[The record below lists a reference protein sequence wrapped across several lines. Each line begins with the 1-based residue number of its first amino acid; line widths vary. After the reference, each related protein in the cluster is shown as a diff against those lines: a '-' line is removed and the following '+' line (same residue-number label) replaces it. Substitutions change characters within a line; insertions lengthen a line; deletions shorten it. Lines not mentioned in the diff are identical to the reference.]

1 MKKIVYLLILSVL
14 ISSCTATY
22 YVKKGKYEKAFEKS
36 IDKLRK
42 KPTHEKSILALQKS
56 YHQILKTKN
65 DRITYLKKQNR
76 DDVYS
81 EIFDHYNRLKYLQEE
96 LETVLPLRL
105 RGRNIDFP
113 HTDYDDVMIKAK
125 KKAAD
130 FYFNHGNQ
138 MLDKGDKFS
147 ARIAHRDF
155 TDLKN
160 FFPNYKNID
169 ALLEEALQKG
179 TSHVVIEL
187 ENKTF
192 FRLSKNFMKDLLP
205 RNIAQLNKDWQS
217 WHEAPQKS
225 FDDYEVKIS
234 VVDISLSP
242 GLEKENNFTEVK
254 EVEEGWEY
262 DLDANGNVKKDSL
275 GNDIKI
281 PKIVELTAYVKE
293 FLQRREGH
301 THVEILF
308 YDLQTNQR
316 IKKVP
321 ADIVFF
327 FENRF
332 ATVSGDIEAASKETR
347 RLMRNRP
354 MPFPSDADMLEL
366 SKEPLRDRIEDLIR
380 QNQKVID

>member
-1 MKKIVYLLILSVL
+1 MKRIIYLLILS
-14 ISSCTATY
+14 IFIGSCTATY
-22 YVKKGKYEKAFEKS
+22 YVKKGNYEKAFEKS
-36 IDKLRK
+36 IKKLRK
-42 KPTHEKSILALQKS
+42 KHTHEKSILALKKS
-56 YHQILKTKN
+56 YHQILKTTN
-65 DRITYLKKQNR
+65 DRISYLKKQNR

-81 EIFDHYNRLKYLQEE
+81 EIFDHYNHLKYLQEE

-105 RGRNIDFP
+105 NGRNIDFP
-113 HTDYDDVMIKAK
+113 HTDYDDQMIKAK

-138 MLDKGDKFS
+138 MLEKGDKFS
-147 ARIAHRDF
+147 ARIAYKDF

-169 ALLEEALQKG
+169 ALLEEALQQG

-192 FRLSKNFMKDLLP
+192 FRLSDNFMNDLLP
-205 RNIAQLNKDWQS
+205 RNLSKLNKDWQN
-217 WHEAPQKS
+217 WHESPRKS

-234 VVDISLSP
+234 LVDISLSP
-242 GLEKENNFTEVK
+242 GLEKENNYTELK
-254 EVEEGWEY
+254 EIEDGWEY
-262 DLDANGNVKKDSL
+262 ELDEDGNVKKDSL
-275 GNDIKI
+275 GNDIKV
-281 PKIVELTAYVKE
+281 PKIVELKAYVKE

-316 IKKVP
+316 IKKIP
-321 ADIVFF
+321 ADVVFF

-332 ATVSGDIEAASKETR
+332 ATVSGDLEAASKATR

-354 MPFPSDADMLEL
+354 IPFPSDVDMLEL
-366 SKEPLRDRIEDLIR
+366 SKEPLRERVEDLIR
-380 QNQKVID
+380 QNRKVID